1 LAFLASCGE
10 LVYSA
15 KESIVVTQQRPELGK
30 GAEPSPHGRP
40 VENADNVVAA
50 ARRVVE
56 DLFGP
61 RDNRR
66 FAVRYWDGSIDAV
79 SADPSFTLIVQR
91 PGALRRM
98 LLPPSELSIVEAY
111 LFGDIDIEGDIESAA
126 DLGDIAAKRV
136 SSAGAASRLLH
147 HVLALP
153 KDEPPP
159 DAQRA
164 RVARRMFRFGRE
176 HSEERDAHAVR
187 FHYDVGNE
195 FYALWLDRQ
204 MVYSCAYFE
213 RGVETLDEAQTAKLD
228 LVCRKL
234 RLKPGERFL
243 DIGSGWGALV
253 MHAARHYGVRATG
266 ITLSEEQASLAR
278 RRVVGN
284 GLSDRVEIEVR
295 DYRTLG
301 DASFD
306 KIASVGMVEHV
317 GLARLPE
324 YFAVAFRAL
333 KPGGLFLNHGIISL
347 EDAKPRGI
355 LDPVWRRVWKRDQFI
370 RRYVFPDGDLVPSS
384 AVISSAERAGFELRD
399 VESLREHY
407 IATLRQWV
415 RRLEANEAQARMLT
429 SEVTYRVWRL
439 YMAASAYG
447 FRIGRIGVI
456 QSLLAK
462 RDASGHASVPRTRAD
477 LYAD

>member
-1 LAFLASCGE
+1 
-10 LVYSA
+10 
-15 KESIVVTQQRPELGK
+15 
-30 GAEPSPHGRP
+30 
-40 VENADNVVAA
+40 
-50 ARRVVE
+50 
-56 DLFGP
+56 
-61 RDNRR
+61 
-66 FAVRYWDGSIDAV
+66 
-79 SADPSFTLIVQR
+79 
-91 PGALRRM
+91 M

-111 LFGDIDIEGDIESAA
+111 LFGDVDIEGDIESAA
-126 DLGDIAAKRV
+126 GLGDVAAKRAG
-136 SSAGAASRLLH
+136 SLSGAARLFRD
-147 HVLALP
+147 VLALP

-159 DAQRA
+159 DAKQA
-164 RVARRMFRFGRE
+164 HVAHRMFRFGRE
-176 HSEERDAHAVR
+176 HSEQRDAQAVR
-187 FHYDVGNE
+187 FHYDVGND

-213 RGVETLDEAQTAKLD
+213 RGIESLDEAQTAKLD

-234 RLKPGERFL
+234 RLKPGERLL
-243 DIGSGWGALV
+243 DIGCGWGALV

-278 RRVVGN
+278 RRIVGN

-301 DASFD
+301 DVLFD
-306 KIASVGMVEHV
+306 KISSVGMVEHV

-333 KPGGLFLNHGIISL
+333 KPGGLFLNHGIVSL
-347 EDAKPRGI
+347 EDAQSRGF
-355 LDPVWRRVWKRDQFI
+355 LDPVWRRLWKRDQFI

-384 AVISSAERAGFELRD
+384 AVLKSAEGAGFELRD

-407 IATLRQWV
+407 VSTLRQWV
-415 RRLEANEAQARMLT
+415 RRLEANEEQARALT
-429 SEVTYRVWRL
+429 SDVTYRVWRL
-439 YMAASAYG
+439 YMAASAYA
-447 FRIGRIGVI
+447 FRVGRIGII

-462 RDASGHASVPRTRAD
+462 RDADGRVSVPRTRAD

>member
-1 LAFLASCGE
+1 M
-10 LVYSA
+10 
-15 KESIVVTQQRPELGK
+15 VTQQRPEVSEHL
-30 GAEPSPHGRP
+30 ESPSGGS
-40 VENADNVVAA
+40 ASYGSDAVVAA

-56 DLFGP
+56 DLFGE
-61 RDNRR
+61 REKRR
-66 FAVRYWDGSIDAV
+66 FSVRYWDDSVDEANGTPA
-79 SADPSFTLIVQR
+79 FTLVVRR
-91 PGALRRM
+91 PGAFRRM

-111 LFGDIDIEGDIESAA
+111 LFGDVDIEGDIEGAA

-136 SSAGAASRLLH
+136 ASAGAASQLLRD
-147 HVLALP
+147 VLALP
-153 KDEPPP
+153 KDDAPP
-159 DAQRA
+159 DARRA
-164 RVARRMFRFGRE
+164 HVARRMFRFGSE

-243 DIGSGWGALV
+243 DIGCGWGALA

-278 RRVVGN
+278 RRIVGN

-295 DYRTLG
+295 DYRTLDG
-301 DASFD
+301 ASFD

-324 YFAVAFRAL
+324 YFAVAFRVL

-347 EDAKPRGI
+347 EDTQRRRL
-355 LDPVWRRVWKRDQFI
+355 LDPVWRRLWKRDQFI

-384 AVISSAERAGFELRD
+384 AVIGAAEGAGFELRD

-415 RRLEANEAQARMLT
+415 SRLEGNQEQARALT
-429 SEVTYRVWRL
+429 SDVTYRVWRL

-462 RDASGHASVPRTRAD
+462 RDESGRSSVPRTRAD

>member
-1 LAFLASCGE
+1 M
-10 LVYSA
+10 
-15 KESIVVTQQRPELGK
+15 VTQQRPELSDHGPPVRK
-30 GAEPSPHGRP
+30 GRSGSSPD
-40 VENADNVVAA
+40 ELVAA

-56 DLFGP
+56 DLFGE
-61 RDNRR
+61 REKRR
-66 FAVRYWDGSIDAV
+66 FAVRYWDDSVDEATGTPA
-79 SADPSFTLIVQR
+79 FTLVVR
-91 PGALRRM
+91 RAGAFRRM

-111 LFGDIDIEGDIESAA
+111 LFGDVDIEGDIESAA
-126 DLGDIAAKRV
+126 DLGDLAAKRV
-136 SSAGAASRLLH
+136 ASTAAASRLMR

-159 DAQRA
+159 DAARA
-164 RVARRMFRFGRE
+164 HVARRMSTFGRE

-187 FHYDVGNE
+187 FHYDVGND

-243 DIGSGWGALV
+243 DIGCGWGSLV
-253 MHAARHYGVRATG
+253 LHAARHYGVRATG

-278 RRVVGN
+278 RRIVGN
-284 GLSDRVEIEVR
+284 GLSGRVDIEVR

-301 DASFD
+301 GVAFD

-317 GLARLPE
+317 GLPRLPE
-324 YFAVAFRAL
+324 YFSVAFRVL
-333 KPGGLFLNHGIISL
+333 QPGGLFLNHGIISL
-347 EDAKPRGI
+347 EDTQHRGL
-355 LDPVWRRVWKRDQFI
+355 LDPLWRRLWKRDQFI
-370 RRYVFPDGDLVPSS
+370 RRYVFPDGDLVPAA
-384 AVISSAERAGFELRD
+384 AVIAAAEGAGFELRD

-407 IATLRQWV
+407 VATLRHWV
-415 RRLEANEAQARMLT
+415 RRLEANEERARALT
-429 SEVTYRVWRL
+429 SDVTYRVWRL

-447 FRIGRIGVI
+447 FRVGRIGVI
-456 QSLLAK
+456 QSLFAK
-462 RDASGHASVPRTRAD
+462 RDESGGASVPRTRAD

>member
-1 LAFLASCGE
+1 MIVDEASNWPETSDE
-10 LVYSA
+10 L
-15 KESIVVTQQRPELGK
+15 
-30 GAEPSPHGRP
+30 
-40 VENADNVVAA
+40 VAA
-50 ARRVVE
+50 ARQVVE
-56 DLFGP
+56 DLFGE
-61 RDNRR
+61 RGKRR
-66 FAVRYWDGSIDAV
+66 FAVRYWDGSVDDA
-79 SADPSFTLIVQR
+79 SGTPSFTLVVR
-91 PGALRRM
+91 RAGAFRRM

-111 LFGDIDIEGDIESAA
+111 LFGDIDIEGDIERAA
-126 DLGDIAAKRV
+126 DLGDVAAKRV
-136 SSAGAASRLLH
+136 GSASAASRLLR
-147 HVLALP
+147 HVLVLP
-153 KDEPPP
+153 KD
-159 DAQRA
+159 DAPEDA
-164 RVARRMFRFGRE
+164 KAAHVARRMLRFGRE
-176 HSEERDAHAVR
+176 HSEQRDAHAVR
-187 FHYDVGNE
+187 FHYDVGND

-234 RLKPGERFL
+234 RLKAGERFL
-243 DIGSGWGALV
+243 DIGCGWGALV

-278 RRVVGN
+278 RRIVGN
-284 GLSDRVEIEVR
+284 GLSDRVDIEVR
-295 DYRTLG
+295 DYRTLDG
-301 DASFD
+301 VSFD

-324 YFAVAFRAL
+324 YFAVAFRVL
-333 KPGGLFLNHGIISL
+333 EPGGLFLNHGIISL
-347 EDAKPRGI
+347 EDTQRRRL
-355 LDPVWRRVWKRDQFI
+355 LDPVWRRLWKRDQFI

-384 AVISSAERAGFELRD
+384 AVISAAEGAGFELRD

-415 RRLEANEAQARMLT
+415 SRLEANADQARALT
-429 SEVTYRVWRL
+429 SDVTYRVWRL

-462 RDASGHASVPRTRAD
+462 RDEKGCASVPRTRAD

>member
-1 LAFLASCGE
+1 MA
-10 LVYSA
+10 
-15 KESIVVTQQRPELGK
+15 TQQRSELPK
-30 GAEPSPHGRP
+30 ANQSSNEGRQLANSNGV
-40 VENADNVVAA
+40 VEA

-61 RDNRR
+61 AEDRR
-66 FAVRYWDGSIDAV
+66 FGVRYWDGST
-79 SADPSFTLIVQR
+79 DPAPDNPPFTLVVRR

-98 LLPPSELSIVEAY
+98 LVPPSELSIVEAY
-111 LFGDIDIEGDIESAA
+111 LLDDVDLEGDIESAA
-126 DLGDIAAKRV
+126 DVGDVAAKRV
-136 SSAGAASRLLH
+136 SSRSALSRLLRD
-147 HVLALP
+147 VLALP

-164 RVARRMFRFGRE
+164 HVARRMFRFGRE
-176 HSEERDAHAVR
+176 HSEHRDQEAVR
-187 FHYDVGNE
+187 FHYDVGND

-204 MVYSCAYFE
+204 MVYSCGYFE
-213 RGVETLDEAQTAKLD
+213 HGNETLDEAQTAKLD

-234 RLKPGERFL
+234 RLKPGERLL
-243 DIGSGWGALV
+243 DIGCGWGALV

-278 RRVVGN
+278 RRVMGN
-284 GLSDRVEIEVR
+284 GLSDRVDIEVR

-301 DASFD
+301 DETFE
-306 KIASVGMVEHV
+306 KISSVGMVEHV

-324 YFAVAFRAL
+324 YFGVAFRVL
-333 KPGGLFLNHGIISL
+333 KPGGLFLNHGIVSL
-347 EDAKPRGI
+347 EDAQHRGV
-355 LDPVWRRVWKRDQFI
+355 LEPLWRRLWKRDQFI

-384 AVISSAERAGFELRD
+384 AVIRSAEGAGFELRD

-407 IATLRQWV
+407 VSTLRQWV
-415 RRLEANEAQARMLT
+415 TNLENNEQQARALT
-429 SEVTYRVWRL
+429 SDVTYRVWRL

-462 RDASGHASVPRTRAD
+462 RDANGRASVPRTRVD
-477 LYAD
+477 LYAH

>member
-1 LAFLASCGE
+1 MIVDEASNWPESSDE
-10 LVYSA
+10 LVA
-15 KESIVVTQQRPELGK
+15 R
-30 GAEPSPHGRP
+30 
-40 VENADNVVAA
+40 

-56 DLFGP
+56 DLFGE
-61 RDNRR
+61 RGKRR
-66 FAVRYWDGSIDAV
+66 FAVRYWDESIDRA
-79 SADPSFTLIVQR
+79 AGTPAFTLVVRR
-91 PGALRRM
+91 PGAFRRM

-111 LFGDIDIEGDIESAA
+111 LFGDIDIEGDVESAA
-126 DLGDIAAKRV
+126 DLGDIAANRV
-136 SSAGAASRLLH
+136 ASVGAASQLLRD
-147 HVLALP
+147 VLALP
-153 KDEPPP
+153 NDDAPP
-159 DAQRA
+159 DAVRA

-213 RGVETLDEAQTAKLD
+213 RGTETLDEAQTAKLD

-234 RLKPGERFL
+234 RLKAGERLL
-243 DIGSGWGALV
+243 DIGCGWGALV

-278 RRVVGN
+278 RRIVGN
-284 GLSDRVEIEVR
+284 GLSDRVDIEVR
-295 DYRTLG
+295 DYRTLVG
-301 DASFD
+301 DPYD
-306 KIASVGMVEHV
+306 KVASVGMVEHV

-324 YFAVAFRAL
+324 YFGVAFRML

-347 EDAKPRGI
+347 EDTQHRG
-355 LDPVWRRVWKRDQFI
+355 LLEPVWRRLWKRDQFI

-384 AVISSAERAGFELRD
+384 AVIAAAEGAGFELRD

-415 RRLEANEAQARMLT
+415 SRLEANEEQARALT
-429 SEVTYRVWRL
+429 SDVTYRVWRL

-447 FRIGRIGVI
+447 FRVGRIGVI

-462 RDASGHASVPRTRAD
+462 RDERGHASLPRTRAD